1 MVERSIIRE
10 LWTSVS
16 PEQTNVSTNSRQFYQ
31 NEQQRDNGSTKMT
44 FHNYPNEWLPE
55 IDFDTIQT
63 PKGQNSNI

>member
-1 MVERSIIRE
+1 MVSHYTLE
-10 LWTSVS
+10 
-16 PEQTNVSTNSRQFYQ
+16 RQFYQ

-55 IDFDTIQT
+55 IDFDVIQT